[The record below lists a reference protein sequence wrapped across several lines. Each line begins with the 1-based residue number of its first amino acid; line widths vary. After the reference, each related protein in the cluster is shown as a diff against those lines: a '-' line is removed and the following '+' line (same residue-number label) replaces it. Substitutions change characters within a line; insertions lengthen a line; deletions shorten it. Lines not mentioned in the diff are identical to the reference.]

1 MLLTKIV
8 ECTYNKP
15 IVLLGIKLYGG
26 MEFMKHLFTNKTIR
40 MFAAMATVVA
50 MLTMSACAGG
60 ADNSTGS
67 TASQK
72 EVKEIKIGYLNVM
85 DDAQAML
92 AADAKLYDKHGLKA
106 ELKPFNSGTDLIKAI
121 IAGQLDA
128 GVLGFTNALTW
139 ASQDADL
146 KVVGG
151 AQMGFHSIIVPKDSN
166 IKSVADLKGKKL
178 ATQQKGST
186 ADVVLNGV
194 TLANAK
200 LDPKDVNF
208 VYVSP
213 AAAIQQ
219 LAAGTVDAAFVFEPF
234 DKMAQLTQGAKQ
246 LYEIGTEWPFPC
258 MVVITSGDVLNK
270 DRDKVNRML
279 DAQKEAIEMLEND
292 PQKSAEFITKRFIE
306 GDSLDT
312 PNGKVSAVQ
321 IIKESIASQEF
332 NWELTPDQ
340 IKRMQE
346 LSDIMSAQGSLK
358 KPMKVEDILDLTWQ
372 NEQKKK

>member
-1 MLLTKIV
+1 MQHLLKQNV
-8 ECTYNKP
+8 
-15 IVLLGIKLYGG
+15 
-26 MEFMKHLFTNKTIR
+26 IR
-40 MFAAMATVVA
+40 FITTLAVIASI
-50 MLTMSACAGG
+50 LTMTACAGG
-60 ADNSTGS
+60 GS
-67 TASQK
+67 TTTAGK
-72 EVKEIKIGYLNVM
+72 TEVKSITIGYLNVM

-92 AADAKLYDKHGLKA
+92 AYDANLYEKHGLKA
-106 ELKPFNSGTDLIKAI
+106 DLKPFNSGTDLIKAI

-151 AQMGFHSIIVPKDSN
+151 AQMGFHSILVPKDSD
-166 IKSVADLKGKKL
+166 IKSVAELKGKKL

-194 TLANAK
+194 TLANAQ
-200 LDPKDVNF
+200 LATKDVNM

-234 DKMAQLTQGAKQ
+234 DKLAQLTQGAKQ
-246 LYEIGTEWPFPC
+246 IYEIGSEWPFPC

-279 DAQKEAIEMLEND
+279 DAQKEAIELLESD
-292 PQKSAEFITKRFIE
+292 AQKSAEYITKRFIE
-306 GDSLDT
+306 GETLDT
-312 PNGKVSAVQ
+312 PNGKISAVQ
-321 IIKESIASQEF
+321 VIKESIESQVF
-332 NWELTPDQ
+332 NWELTEDQ

-346 LSDIMSAQGSLK
+346 LSDIMHAQGSLK
-358 KPMKVEDILDLTWQ
+358 KPMNVEAILDLTWQ